1 MSLRDVRAPGGGLLK
16 IAIAAGAVVTIGGY
30 QSRVVDQLYRLPIMA
45 RMKDPAMYAADP
57 FVRAF
62 DTFNPHWGYGQTLIA
77 MESLVGESAALF
89 GLYLAT
95 LGLTV
100 ASLWRIRRWLVPD
113 LPAWSDWLLVVL
125 FALCRAGNIGTNH
138 LWEDHLLDRQI
149 GYALLW
155 FALAEWIGGERR
167 RAWSI
172 PLAIGATAFIHP
184 GLGVLAAALWTGV
197 FGAGAILGQTKWRD
211 CARFGLTLTVSMLP
225 WAFVYLPQSKALLA
239 GADPD
244 LFWSLATELQG
255 PQHMRPVH
263 WRASQWW
270 AAGAILAAGAIGF
283 SMCRERFDRA
293 SAWRAGLWAGLILA
307 GLLLATVLIEGGH
320 VLGVALAQPFRLA
333 TPVRGL
339 CLIGLTPYLVRL
351 IQNGGVLGA
360 ARAGALVLC
369 LRGDRAFTAAL
380 CAEFGLIVID
390 TATTRLANVRLRTN
404 VRLAA
409 WAIAVLF
416 ASWWLVRKDTA
427 DGETLLLAGNGAGA
441 AASLLVRRWNAR
453 RAWKIAWPEAGISR
467 SRAWRIC
474 GYAWALPIAA
484 AIAGWAD
491 PMGESR
497 VCQALAA
504 RWRIHDIPVS
514 DSERL
519 ALAARSILPN
529 DTLVLAPPR
538 DKSFRHWS
546 RRSVVVN
553 VAGSP
558 YQAKAL
564 AAWAERLRIVAGEP
578 CDLPDFAR
586 KWPENRVP
594 WETHYEKASAES
606 LDAWARRFGA
616 SAIVT
621 RRDLPTGRSMESLGW
636 KSAARAGE
644 LTLWVPRSDKLAG
657 ALRER

>member
-1 MSLRDVRAPGGGLLK
+1 MSLRDVRSPGGGLLRL
-16 IAIAAGAVVTIGGY
+16 AIAAGAVVTIGGY

-45 RMKDPAMYAADP
+45 RMKDPALYVADP

-62 DTFNPHWGYGQTLIA
+62 DTFNPHWGYGQLLIGLG
-77 MESLVGESAALF
+77 SLTGESAALF

-95 LGLTV
+95 LGLTL
-100 ASLWRIRRWLVPD
+100 ASLWRIRRGLLPD
-113 LPAWSDWLLVVL
+113 LPEWSDWLLVVL

-155 FALAEWIGGERR
+155 FALADWITCQRR
-167 RAWSI
+167 RDWSI
-172 PLAIGATAFIHP
+172 PLAIGATAFVHP

-197 FGAGAILGQTKWRD
+197 FAAGLILGQSSWRD
-211 CARFGLTLTVSMLP
+211 CARFGLTLSVSMLP
-225 WAFVYLPQSKALLA
+225 WAMVYLPQSKALLA

-270 AAGAILAAGAIGF
+270 AAGAILAGGAIGLT
-283 SMCRERFDRA
+283 MCRDRFDRA
-293 SAWRAGLWAGLILA
+293 SARRAGLWAGLILA
-307 GLLLATVLIEGGH
+307 GLMLATVLIEGGH
-320 VLGVALAQPFRLA
+320 VLGVALAQPFRLS
-333 TPVRGL
+333 TPLRGL

-351 IQNGGVLGA
+351 IQTGGVLGA

-380 CAEFGLIVID
+380 CAELGLIVID
-390 TATTRLANVRLRTN
+390 AATASLAKTRLRTN

-409 WAIAVLF
+409 WSIAVIV

-441 AASLLVRRWNAR
+441 ATALLIRRWNGR
-453 RAWKIAWPEAGISR
+453 RSWKIAWPEAGISR

-474 GYAWALPIAA
+474 GYAWALPLAA
-484 AIAGWAD
+484 AMAGWVD
-491 PMGESR
+491 PVGESG
-497 VCQALAA
+497 VCRALAA
-504 RWRIHDIPVS
+504 RWRIHEIAVS

-529 DTLVLAPPR
+529 DALVLAPPR

-558 YQAKAL
+558 YQATAL

-578 CDLPDFAR
+578 CALPEFAR
-586 KWPENRVP
+586 NWPENRVP
-594 WETHYEKASAES
+594 WETHYEKASAET

-621 RRDLPTGRSMESLGW
+621 RGRSEIPESLESMGW
-636 KSAARAGE
+636 SRVDQSREYSLWTRKSGQKVISAE
-644 LTLWVPRSDKLAG
+644 
-657 ALRER
+657 